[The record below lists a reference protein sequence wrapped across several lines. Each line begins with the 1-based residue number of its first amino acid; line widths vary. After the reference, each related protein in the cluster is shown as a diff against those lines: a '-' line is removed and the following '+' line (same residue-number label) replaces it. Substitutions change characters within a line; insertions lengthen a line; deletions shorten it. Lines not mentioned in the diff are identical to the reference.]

1 VISYG
6 IISRCASE
14 AVYLA
19 REKGIKVG
27 LLQLIDVWLFP
38 ERRVREL
45 RAKFVA
51 AELNC
56 GQIVNEVERC
66 AGSAIPVNRAGGTII
81 EPSKTLQGIE
91 VAL

>member
-1 VISYG
+1 MISYG
-6 IISRCASE
+6 IISRCARE
-14 AVYLA
+14 AIYLA
-19 REKGIKVG
+19 REKGIKAG
-27 LLQLIDVWLFP
+27 LLQLIAVWLFS

-45 RAKFVA
+45 RARFVV

-81 EPSKTLQGIE
+81 EPYKI
-91 VAL
+91 